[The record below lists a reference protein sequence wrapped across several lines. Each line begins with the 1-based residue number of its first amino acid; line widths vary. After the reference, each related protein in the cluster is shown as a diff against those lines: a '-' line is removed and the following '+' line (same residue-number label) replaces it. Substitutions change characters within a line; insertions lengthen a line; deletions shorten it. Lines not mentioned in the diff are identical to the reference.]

1 MLRDLH
7 ASPNAINVIKSR
19 KMMWAGHAK
28 RMGEKRNA
36 DSSLIWK
43 PEGKTQLQDIGIEGR
58 KIIKWAVIF
67 KLSGWIL

>member
-1 MLRDLH
+1 
-7 ASPNAINVIKSR
+7 
-19 KMMWAGHAK
+19 MMWAGHAK